1 MKTLRVDLGDRSYP
15 IFIGSNLLCSREL
28 ILPYLGNGRV
38 VVVSNELVAPLYIDR
53 IGRLFGDVGF
63 TSVILQDGEQF
74 KTLDSVNQIYD
85 HLIMGKYDRNT
96 TLVALG
102 GGVVGDITGFAAAT
116 YQRGIKFIQIPTTLL
131 AQVDS
136 SVGGKTGVN
145 HQFGKNMIGAFY
157 QPQCVIAD
165 TDVLT
170 TLPAREIR
178 AGLAEVVKY
187 GLISN
192 SRFFSWLEERSE
204 EILGLDDKCVAKLI
218 HICCEEKARIVSSDE
233 KEVGTRALLN
243 LGHTFGH
250 AIETATGYGKLLH
263 GETVAMGIVMAADLS
278 KRLGWLD
285 SNDATRIRGVL
296 EENFGLP
303 VVPPSEITLERY
315 FELMLS
321 DKKVEHGRIRFILL
335 KGIGQAVIE
344 GDVENELIEMTLGAG
359 PELCA

>member
-15 IFIGSNLLCSREL
+15 IFIGSNLLCNREL

-53 IGRLFGDVGF
+53 INQLFGDVGF
-63 TSVILQDGEQF
+63 TSVILQDGERF

-85 HLIMGKYDRNT
+85 HLINGKYDRNT

-102 GGVVGDITGFAAAT
+102 GGVVGDIAGFAAAT

-165 TDVLT
+165 TDVLA

-187 GLISN
+187 GLINN

-204 EILGLDDKCVAKLI
+204 EILGLDDQCVAELI
-218 HICCEEKARIVSSDE
+218 HVCCEEKARIVSSDE
-233 KEVGTRALLN
+233 KEAGVRALLN

-250 AIETATGYGKLLH
+250 AIETATGYEKLLH

-285 SNDATRIRGVL
+285 SSDAFKIRQVL

-303 VVPPSEITLERY
+303 VVPPGGITIERY
-315 FELMLS
+315 FELMSS
-321 DKKVEHGRIRFILL
+321 DKKVEQGKIRFILL

-344 GDVENELIEMTLGAG
+344 GDVESELIEMTLGAG
-359 PELCA
+359 DELCA